1 MAARRWW
8 QRIRADSRGFGWK
21 LGAAAVVGVGIATA
35 IGWRT
40 LGADDRTTEIDRVS
54 IAARAA
60 ELEGENASLRSEA
73 TKLRTRNSELES
85 ELAMARSAQDA
96 TTKQTA
102 DLSAENVELKEQ
114 AAFLHQLVGEAG
126 TKQGLAIAR
135 LAVERQA
142 DDLWR
147 YSLLVVRGGSPRDEF
162 AGRLV
167 LQATLQGPEAA
178 GEATELLTLPDAQP
192 DTEAGLKLA
201 FKHYQRVEGSF
212 RVPPG
217 ARVTALEARVFDSR
231 GGSPRAVRTLQSGLG
246 NP

>member
-1 MAARRWW
+1 VAEPGGWWRGIRGKPRSRWT
-8 QRIRADSRGFGWK
+8 
-21 LGAAAVVGVGIATA
+21 LGAATVAGVAIAAT
-35 IGWRT
+35 IGWPL
-40 LGADDRTTEIDRVS
+40 LGADRDDSEIDRPGAS
-54 IAARAA
+54 ARAV
-60 ELEGENASLRSEA
+60 ELEADNASLRSEA
-73 TKLRTRNSELES
+73 TRLRTRNSELES
-85 ELAMARSAQDA
+85 ELAIARSAQEA
-96 TTKQTA
+96 MAKQTA
-102 DLSAENVELKEQ
+102 DLSAEIAELKEQ

-126 TKQGLAIAR
+126 PKQGLSIAR

-178 GEATELLTLPDAQP
+178 GEASELLTLPDAQP
-192 DTEAGLKLA
+192 DTAPALELA
-201 FKHYQRVEGSF
+201 FRYYQRVEGSF

-217 ARVTALEARVFDSR
+217 ARVTALEARVFDRR
-231 GGSPRAVRTLQSGLG
+231 GGSPRAVRTVQNGLA

>member
-1 MAARRWW
+1 MPAAWW
-8 QRIRADSRGFGWK
+8 RRIRGNPRTAGRKVG
-21 LGAAAVVGVGIATA
+21 AAVVAAVAIAVA
-35 IGWRT
+35 IGWSM
-40 LGADDRTTEIDRVS
+40 LAADRSGRETDDANVS
-54 IAARAA
+54 ARAA
-60 ELEGENASLRSEA
+60 ELEADNASLRSEA
-73 TKLRTRNSELES
+73 ARLRTRISELES
-85 ELAMARSAQDA
+85 ELAIAHSAQDA
-96 TTKQTA
+96 MTKQTA
-102 DLSAENVELKEQ
+102 DLSAEIAELKEQ

-192 DTEAGLKLA
+192 DTASALELA
-201 FKHYQRVEGSF
+201 FRHYQRVEGNF

-217 ARVTALEARVFDSR
+217 ARVTALEARVFDRR
-231 GGSPRAVRTLQSGLG
+231 GGSPRAVRTLQNGLA

>member
-1 MAARRWW
+1 MRGWRRLLGGPPS
-8 QRIRADSRGFGWK
+8 IGWK
-21 LGAAAVVGVGIATA
+21 RGAAAVAAVAIATA
-35 IGWRT
+35 IGWRV
-40 LGADDRTTEIDRVS
+40 LVGDDRGREIDRADA
-54 IAARAA
+54 AARAA
-60 ELEGENASLRSEA
+60 ELAADNVSLRSEA
-73 TKLRTRNSELES
+73 TRLRTRNSELES
-85 ELAMARSAQDA
+85 ELAMTRSAQEA
-96 TTKQTA
+96 MAKQTA
-102 DLSAENVELKEQ
+102 DLSAENTGLKEQ

-147 YSLLVVRGGSPRDEF
+147 YSLLIVRGGSPRDEF

-192 DTEAGLKLA
+192 DTAAALELA
-201 FKHYQRVEGSF
+201 FRYYQRVEGSF

-217 ARVTALEARVFDSR
+217 ARVTALEARVFDRR
-231 GGSPRAVRTLQSGLG
+231 GGSPRAVRTLQNGVA